1 MRGEGWGS
9 PAPEEAAIKSP
20 VSGHSAGI
28 TALAGGMGR
37 WAVVPLRLWHDTR
50 SSSGL
55 RRGRT
60 EERPPPGTQTSQ
72 AT

>member
-28 TALAGGMGR
+28 TALAGVLGR
-37 WAVVPLRLWHDTR
+37 WAGVPLKLWHDTR

-60 EERPPPGTQTSQ
+60 EVRPPLGTQTSQ
-72 AT
+72 AA